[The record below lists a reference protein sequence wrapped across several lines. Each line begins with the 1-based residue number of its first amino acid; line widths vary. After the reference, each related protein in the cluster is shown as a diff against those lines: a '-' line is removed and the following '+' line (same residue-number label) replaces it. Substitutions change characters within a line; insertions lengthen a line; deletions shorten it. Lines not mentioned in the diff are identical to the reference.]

1 MATWDYFKFGG
12 KSHSHLHLVKQRQL
26 KRVNNFRKRKAEIVS
41 VSVLSIN
48 IIVMSTNL
56 EYRESRQQ
64 ASKAQQEK
72 EWEIDDKRDIFLLE
86 ERDEN
91 FVAVVGK

>member
-12 KSHSHLHLVKQRQL
+12 KSHGHLHLVKQRQL
-26 KRVNNFRKRKAEIVS
+26 KRVNFQKRKAEIVS

-72 EWEIDDKRDIFLLE
+72 EWEIEDKRDIFLLE
-86 ERDEN
+86 EQDEN